1 MLVSQLSDMFSI
13 AYKAPFL
20 PREQNIVGHTATS
33 ISRRQ
38 SRDGVGTKHIIGTEN
53 LSLLGTESKLA
64 ARKGVKLEH
73 AAKMR
78 SQEMHSRNWTV
89 AIWALIYMV
98 VGSACFAQDI
108 VLIDSSLPSAEQQTI
123 RRLADFYGLKFD
135 LVEVGSPEA
144 NFRAFARVKATDT
157 LAVLA
162 SQEALAEL
170 DHKHVQ
176 MALQRTRGRSIPLLV
191 FGVAADQD
199 QSGLQFWSGGAVQ
212 ECVPLADGFRP
223 KALEVAQVAPPIT
236 GPLAGVELPAA
247 ASPACAM
254 QPGPAPSAQTVLS
267 VRGPDGTKAALLVR
281 VQTNSGER
289 FFVSQMKYLDRS
301 WIGDPGALP
310 EAFSAMAPFILFL
323 SYAAGEYAW
332 HSDGHYAN
340 LTIDDAWLTQPYGHL
355 DYPALLAEME
365 KHNFHTTIAFIPW
378 NFDRSESGTV
388 ALFRAHPER
397 FSICIHGNDHEHREF
412 GDYALNSLPEQ
423 IANIKQGVARM
434 ERFQALTGIP
444 YDRFMVFPQGVAP
457 EATFTALKTY
467 EFLGTAN
474 YQNVPLGTPFPTDS
488 AFLLRPYTVAYG
500 NLLSYSRYN
509 ASGPVPQVEIA
520 VQSFLGNPVLLYG
533 HESVFDSG
541 ITAFN
546 NDADFVNKLQPG
558 TSWVSL
564 GGIARHSYLLR
575 RRKDGGFDVRM
586 LSNEMDLKNPTDADA
601 IFYIQRATDAA
612 VDFSLTIDGARA
624 AFEHS
629 GKLLTLRIV
638 IPGGQVR
645 KIRVTYQ
652 NDFDLLRE
660 DIGKRKLHAYVLR
673 RISDFRD
680 LYLSRSS
687 TGQAF
692 TRFYY
697 RHGWASIE
705 QYAERNWWV
714 GLVGVGTLVAGIGY
728 RRRRAR
734 RRVARAVIAR

>member
-1 MLVSQLSDMFSI
+1 MFSI
-13 AYKAPFL
+13 AYKAPFRL

-33 ISRRQ
+33 IQGRQ
-38 SRDGVGTKHIIGTEN
+38 SSKSAEMKRIIATEN
-53 LSLLGTESKLA
+53 SSQLGTASRL
-64 ARKGVKLEH
+64 ARKEVKVEQV
-73 AAKMR
+73 ARVR
-78 SQEMHSRNWTV
+78 SEQMHSGSNWTLLMWV
-89 AIWALIYMV
+89 LIYV
-98 VGSACFAQDI
+98 VIGSAGFAQDI
-108 VLIDSSLPSAEQQTI
+108 VLIDGRQPSAEQQTI

-135 LVEVGSPEA
+135 LVEVGSPEE
-144 NFRAFARVKATDT
+144 NFRALARLKATDT
-157 LAVLA
+157 LAVLV
-162 SQEALAEL
+162 SQDALAAL

-176 MALQRTRGRSIPLLV
+176 MALHSTRGRSIPLLV
-191 FGVAADQD
+191 FGVAANQD

-212 ECVPLADGFRP
+212 ECVRLANDFLP
-223 KALEVAQVAPPIT
+223 KVLKVAEVAPIT
-236 GPLAGVELPAA
+236 GTLAGVELPAV

-267 VRGPDGTKAALLVR
+267 ARGPDGTKAALLVR
-281 VQTNSGER
+281 VQASSGER
-289 FFVSQMKYLDRS
+289 FFVPQMKPFDRS
-301 WIGDPGALP
+301 WIGDPWGLP
-310 EAFSAMAPFILFL
+310 EAFSSMAPFILFL
-323 SYAAGEYAW
+323 SYTAGEYAW
-332 HSDGHYAN
+332 HFAGHYAN

-378 NFDRSESGTV
+378 NFDRSEPDTA

-397 FSICIHGNDHEHREF
+397 FSICVHGNDHEHREF

-423 IANIKQGVARM
+423 IANIKQGIARM

-457 EATFTALKTY
+457 EATFAALKTY

-474 YQNVPLGTPFPTDS
+474 YQNVPLGTPFPTDA
-488 AFLLRPYTVAYG
+488 AFLLRPYTVSYG

-509 ASGPVPQVEIA
+509 ASGQVPHVEIA

-546 NDADFVNKLQPG
+546 DGADFVNKLQPG

-564 GGIARHSYLLR
+564 GDIARHSYLLR
-575 RRKDGGFDVRM
+575 RRKDGGFDVGM
-586 LSNEMDLKNPTDADA
+586 LSNEMDLKNPTDADVV
-601 IFYIQRATDAA
+601 FYIQRATDAA
-612 VDFSLTIDGARA
+612 VDFSLTVDGAQT

-629 GKLLTLRIV
+629 EKLLTLRMV
-638 IPGGQVR
+638 IPGGQVK
-645 KIRVTYQ
+645 KIRVAYQ
-652 NDFDLLRE
+652 NDFDPLRE
-660 DIGKRKLHAYVLR
+660 DIGKRKLHANVLR

-687 TGQAF
+687 AGQVF

-714 GLVGVGTLVAGIGY
+714 GLVGVGIVVTGIRY

-734 RRVARAVIAR
+734 RRLARAAIAR